1 MPNELLWLLMA
12 LIDLTAL
19 LLVFRLFGREGL
31 YIAIVISIIL
41 CNIQVLKIIE
51 IFGFTTTL
59 GNILYGSIF
68 LATDLLNEIYGKD
81 KARKGVWL
89 GFYALIFTAVIMQ
102 IALLFKPA
110 DSDFID
116 PALRQIFE
124 FLPRVTVASVTAYI
138 ISQYH
143 DVWLFNLLKIKTGGK
158 YLWLRNNLTTMLSQ
172 IIDTAIFCLIAFWGV
187 FPTDIFIEIL
197 ITTYFFKWVVAVID
211 TPFIYVGKY
220 IAAKYYPEK
229 KLKI

>member
-12 LIDLTAL
+12 LLDLTAL

-172 IIDTAIFCLIAFWGV
+172 IIDTVIFCLIAFWGV
-187 FPTDIFIEIL
+187 FPTDIFIEIS

-229 KLKI
+229 I